1 MGLADRFQD
10 VLNRSKSV
18 LLGAVALL
26 VLIWVVFFDSHSVL
40 SRLQLMA
47 ERSELQEDNEVLKAR
62 ISELEEKLSRPL
74 TAREIEEIA
83 RKDYGMSREGET
95 VYPVVEE

>member
-47 ERSELQEDNEVLKAR
+47 ERSELQENNEVLKAR

-83 RKDYGMSREGET
+83 REDYGMSREGET